1 MASPPLPRK
10 PHVPNVDSTSI
21 FLPTVCL
28 YDWWLIQAD
37 NGIHGK
43 SLGVA
48 GFTSPKDGSVKRAI
62 RVFKSAP
69 IIKVN
74 DFYSLETADNVC
86 VILRGLVNKSLS
98 SENGFPGEVCKHFVF
113 GFPVNWKKFV
123 TEQGKSSPSQGIPYK
138 QDQKS
143 SREHKKFKKEN
154 QLCDRTKNNSTDS
167 AKDYIEVDL
176 PETVEEDR
184 SIPVEKDLTS
194 TCNHK
199 NSESTSQPNVRT
211 RNNCAAESA
220 HSYLGSNHLRD
231 DMKDPEEGSSSAH
244 SVKSKSSPYDHKVCA
259 KKQLHIPDQ
268 DSPAQRYQT
277 CPYKQNSVKNAN
289 QHSDRSRN
297 YFAAESAKNLLCSD
311 HPRNDSPVKRYQT
324 CPYRQDSVNNANQHS
339 DRLRNYS
346 AAESAKNHLCSD
358 HPRND
363 GPVKRYQTC
372 PYKQDSFKNANQ
384 HSDRSRNYFAAESAK
399 NSLCSDHPRND
410 MEGTQ
415 EVPSSAPTFDQG
427 TLCKPRNVKE
437 GKERCAMMSKCAKKC
452 INANCTNDGLKE
464 TRAEPSSTSSLSQP
478 RRSSQYQMVSAKE
491 DAAKSKATAGV
502 IPNTQGIIMTPDSFK
517 RSRSGRILLPKLAY
531 WMNEVPIYDANRM
544 VAGVQ
549 CPTRIVDSRD
559 NEKVSG
565 RK

>member
-1 MASPPLPRK
+1 M
-10 PHVPNVDSTSI
+10 I
-21 FLPTVCL
+21 
-28 YDWWLIQAD
+28 
-37 NGIHGK
+37 
-43 SLGVA
+43 
-48 GFTSPKDGSVKRAI
+48 DGSVKRAI

-123 TEQGKSSPSQGIPYK
+123 TEQGKSSPCKTPRAQGIPYK

-199 NSESTSQPNVRT
+199 NSESTRQPNVRT

-244 SVKSKSSPYDHKVCA
+244 SVKSKSSPYDHK
-259 KKQLHIPDQ
+259 
-268 DSPAQRYQT
+268 
-277 CPYKQNSVKNAN
+277 
-289 QHSDRSRN
+289 
-297 YFAAESAKNLLCSD
+297 
-311 HPRNDSPVKRYQT
+311 
-324 CPYRQDSVNNANQHS
+324 
-339 DRLRNYS
+339 
-346 AAESAKNHLCSD
+346 
-358 HPRND
+358 
-363 GPVKRYQTC
+363 
-372 PYKQDSFKNANQ
+372 
-384 HSDRSRNYFAAESAK
+384 
-399 NSLCSDHPRND
+399 DHPRND

-549 CPTRIVDSRD
+549 CPTKIVDSRD
-559 NEKVSG
+559 NEKVSS